1 MLSDKEND
9 FCIANQWSKS
19 VSYLSSFFWII
30 NTITDDNNS
39 RVSYAFHSFPSSLST
54 KNAHK
59 FFTFWLPSKSS
70 HMPSC
75 LVFFSWFWRVTTHAR
90 ILWLHFSSHVPSK
103 NALETFP
110 SSSFSAFRMLA
121 GSVRLSRAHL
131 MLFLFLLVFFL
142 VYSNLRAFQSVTIC
156 LLVCLFTL
164 FALFFL
170 FVLRFHQFREML
182 CDFKS

>member
-39 RVSYAFHSFPSSLST
+39 RVSYAFHSLPSSLST

-110 SSSFSAFRMLA
+110 SSSSFSAFRMQA

-131 MLFLFLLVFFL
+131 MLFLFLLVFLFIL
-142 VYSNLRAFQSVTIC
+142 ICARFNQLQSVC
-156 LLVCLFTL
+156 
-164 FALFFL
+164 
-170 FVLRFHQFREML
+170 
-182 CDFKS
+182 